1 MYVMIFD
8 GIMGSGKTA
17 GMSIMAQHFRQKS
30 GCTLYSNYGL
40 RGSKLF
46 TSFEQFVDVA
56 QQPSSIICL
65 DEAHSDLDARSGN
78 TNIAKFL
85 SHIVFYLRKLR
96 ATIFLSSPSILAID
110 SRIRGVTN
118 IYCQVEKTKKYFK
131 YHMWD
136 LQSEKFLRD
145 YRIQKDRA
153 FSILP
158 QVYDTHKMVVPM
170 SYPETK
176 EEFLKIIRL
185 LQSVNDEFY
194 LRQETHEPGQQAPE
208 GVSVG
213 EYLFSVS

>member
-17 GMSIMAQHFRQKS
+17 GMSIMAQYFRQKS

-46 TSFEQFVDVA
+46 TNFEQFVDVA
-56 QQPSSIICL
+56 SQSSSIICL
-65 DEAHSDLDARSGN
+65 DEAHSDLDSRSSN
-78 TNIAKFL
+78 TNVAKYM
-85 SHIVFYLRKLR
+85 SHIFYYLRKLR
-96 ATIFLSSPSILAID
+96 ATVFLSSPSIMSID

-118 IYCQVEKTKKYFK
+118 IYCQVEKSKKYFK
-131 YHMWD
+131 YHMYD

-153 FSILP
+153 FGILP
-158 QVYDTHKMVVPM
+158 QVYDTHKMVVPLQ
-170 SYPETK
+170 YPETK
-176 EEFLKIIRL
+176 EEYIKIVRL
-185 LQSVNDEFY
+185 LQSVNDDYY
-194 LRQETHEPGQQAPE
+194 LHQETHVPGLQAPE

-213 EYLFSVS
+213 SVLVS